1 MMLIDLAT
9 ARAQIRSDDTVDDTL
24 VNAYIL
30 AVSSAIAK
38 YVDTSAFIDSTGEI
52 PVDSSDMPL
61 GAIPDEWR
69 LACMLEVA
77 RMYRFRENDADDHV
91 DAQFGYGYAFGK
103 TALGLLFPYRMPG
116 IA

>member
-9 ARAQIRSDDTVDDTL
+9 ARAQIRSDETVDDAL
-24 VNAYIL
+24 VVAYIE
-30 AVSSAIAK
+30 AVSESILN
-38 YVDTSAFIDSTGEI
+38 YVDVDHYIDSTGEV
-52 PVDSSDMPL
+52 PVDSSGVALDVPT
-61 GAIPDEWR
+61 PWR

-91 DAQFGYGYAFGK
+91 DPQFGYGYPFGK
-103 TALGLLFPYRMPG
+103 TAMGLLFPYRMPG

>member
-9 ARAQIRSDDTVDDTL
+9 ARAQIRSDETVDDAL
-24 VNAYIL
+24 VVAYIE
-30 AVSSAIAK
+30 AVSESILN
-38 YVDTSAFIDSTGEI
+38 YVDVAHYIDSTGEV
-52 PVDSSDMPL
+52 PVDSAGLALDVPE
-61 GAIPDEWR
+61 PWR

-91 DAQFGYGYAFGK
+91 DAQFGYGYPFGK
-103 TALGLLFPYRMPG
+103 TAMGLLFPYRMPG